1 MFRLTKITNSS
12 CNSMSKK
19 QANQKNGHFFKE
31 DIQIAKNHMRRCST
45 SLIIR
50 EMQSKLQRGITS
62 YQPEWPSS
70 KSPQTVN
77 GREGVEK
84 KEPSYTVGGNV
95 NLYNC
100 YGKQCGGSF
109 KN

>member
-12 CNSMSKK
+12 LTNSSCNSMPKKKKK

-31 DIQIAKNHMRRCST
+31 DMQMAKNHMRRCST

-62 YQPEWPSS
+62 YQSECPSS

-77 GREGVEK
+77 AGEHVEGREA
-84 KEPSYTVGGNV
+84 SYTVGGNV
-95 NLYNC
+95 N
-100 YGKQCGGSF
+100 
-109 KN
+109 